1 VSPVILDA
9 EGLRSAFTRYFV
21 ERGHVAVPSAGLI
34 PHHERAPLFT
44 NAGMNQFIPYF
55 LGEERPPYPRATS
68 IQRCV
73 RIRGKHDDIDLIGR
87 TSRHLTLFEMLGNF
101 SFGDY
106 FKAEAIPFAWEL
118 LTGELGLEPDR
129 VWATVFTDDEEAA
142 AIWHEG
148 VGLPLER
155 IQRMGE
161 DNFWEMGETGPCGPC
176 SEVYYDRG
184 PAYGADGGPAGGG
197 GEERFVEIWN
207 LVFTQFDR
215 QLGGTLEPLPR
226 PNIDTGAGL
235 ERLLSVLQD
244 VPSVWETDALRPII
258 ATAEAL
264 TGRRYGED
272 AETDVA
278 LRILADHARAVTFL
292 ISDGVFP
299 TNDGRGYVL
308 RRIIR
313 RAVLKA
319 GQLGVTELVTPT
331 LAESVVEHLGRAY
344 PGVARDASLVET
356 VLAHEE
362 EAFRRT
368 LRAGSALIDDELA
381 GSAERLEGDVAFRLH
396 DTYGFPIELTVEIA
410 AARGVVVDRES
421 FEVHME
427 AQRDRARRA
436 ARGARGSDPSLE
448 QWRAILDEFGP
459 TEFRGYRELTSE
471 SRVLAVVDHDADGY
485 LGADGEGAPEG
496 AELFDVVLDATPFYA
511 EGGGQIG
518 DTGAI
523 SDGGGEFRV
532 LDTQVALE
540 GLVRH
545 TGYFV
550 HGAFEPGAVVTAAV
564 DGERRAAIR
573 RNHTATHLL
582 QAALRKVLGSHVQ
595 QQGSL
600 VAPDRLRFDFSHFQ
614 ALSPEEISDIEALV
628 NEEVLRDDPV
638 RTYETSRSSAEEQG
652 AIAFFDEKYGEV
664 VRVVEAGEVS
674 IELCGGTHVAATGM
688 IGPFRIVSES
698 SIGSNTRRIEATTG
712 MRTIEEYRR
721 QESRLRDAAAALRTT
736 PDELPRALDR
746 MIEERRQLED
756 ELRKT
761 RGAALR
767 DTAKE
772 LALARKGSSVVA
784 RRDGLDPT
792 ALRELALSVREE
804 EGIDAVGLIGSP
816 DGTRVALV
824 VAARPGSGLDAR
836 QAAGEAARLVGGGG
850 GGSPELATAGGRD
863 VAAVD
868 AALER
873 LGALLAG
880 G

>member
-1 VSPVILDA
+1 MSLDA
-9 EGLRSAFTRYFV
+9 EGLRAAFTRFFV
-21 ERGHVAVPSAGLI
+21 ERGHVAVPSAGLV

-55 LGEERPPYPRATS
+55 LGEERPPYPRVTS

-106 FKAEAIPFAWEL
+106 FKSEAIPFAWEL
-118 LTGELGLEPDR
+118 LTGDLGLDKDR
-129 VWATVFTDDEEAA
+129 IWATVFTDDEEAA
-142 AIWHEG
+142 SIWHRDA
-148 VGLPLER
+148 GLPLER

-184 PAYGADGGPAGGG
+184 PAYGAEGGPAGGG
-197 GEERFVEIWN
+197 EERYVEIWN

-215 QLGGTLEPLPR
+215 QRDGTLLALPR

-258 ATAEAL
+258 AAAEAV

-272 AETDVA
+272 EETDVA
-278 LRILADHARAVTFL
+278 LRILADHARAISFL

-319 GQLGVTELVTPT
+319 GQLGVTEVVTPA
-331 LAESVVEHLGRAY
+331 LAAAVIGHMGHAY
-344 PGVARDASLVET
+344 PGISRDAGLVET

-368 LRAGSALIDDELA
+368 LRAGSALIDEELA
-381 GSAERLEGDVAFRLH
+381 SDADRLEGDVAFRLH

-421 FEVHME
+421 FETHMQ
-427 AQRDRARRA
+427 AQRERARRA
-436 ARGARGSDPSLE
+436 VRGARGTDPSFE

-459 TEFRGYRELTSE
+459 SEFRGYRELSSE
-471 SRVLAVVDHDADGY
+471 GRVLAIVANPTMQF
-485 LGADGEGAPEG
+485 ASTDGESAPEG
-496 AELFDVVLDATPFYA
+496 AELVDVVLDATPFYA
-511 EGGGQIG
+511 EGGGQVG
-518 DTGAI
+518 DTGTI
-523 SDGGGEFRV
+523 SDEGGELRV

-540 GLVRH
+540 GLIRH
-545 TGYFV
+545 TGYFRR
-550 HGAFEPGAVVTAAV
+550 GSFEPGAIVVAAV
-564 DGERRAAIR
+564 DADRRAAIR

-582 QAALRKVLGSHVQ
+582 QAALRNVLGTHVQ

-614 ALSPEEISDIEALV
+614 ALSSGEIAEIEALV
-628 NEEVLRDDPV
+628 NEEVLRDDAV
-638 RTYETSRSSAEEQG
+638 RTYETSRAAAEDQG
-652 AIAFFDEKYGEV
+652 AVAFFGEKYGDV

-674 IELCGGTHVAATGM
+674 IELCGGTHVSATGM
-688 IGPFRIVSES
+688 IGPFHIVSEA
-698 SIGSNTRRIEATTG
+698 SIGANTRRIEATTG
-712 MRTIEEYRR
+712 ARTLEEFRR
-721 QESRLRDAAAALRTT
+721 HETVLHEAAEVLRTT
-736 PDELPRALDR
+736 PDELPRALER
-746 MIEERRQLED
+746 LVEERRALED
-756 ELRKT
+756 ELRKA

-767 DTAKE
+767 DIARE
-772 LALARKGSSVVA
+772 LASSHQAGRVVA
-784 RRDGLDPT
+784 RRDGLDPSS
-792 ALRELALSVREE
+792 LRELALSVRDEE
-804 EGIDAVGLIGSP
+804 AVGSVGLIGSP
-816 DGTRVALV
+816 DGSRVALV
-824 VAARPGSGLDAR
+824 VATTAASGIDAK
-836 QAAGEAARLVGGGG
+836 QVAGEVARLVGGGG
-850 GGSPELATAGGRD
+850 GGTAELATAGGREL
-863 VAAVD
+863 AGID

-873 LGALLAG
+873 LDVLLAG